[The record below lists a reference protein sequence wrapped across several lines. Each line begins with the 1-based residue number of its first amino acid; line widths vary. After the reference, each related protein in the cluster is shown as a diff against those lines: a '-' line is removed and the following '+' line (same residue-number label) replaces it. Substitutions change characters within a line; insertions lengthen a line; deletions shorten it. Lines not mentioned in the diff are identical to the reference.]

1 MKKTLAEKIATHFFG
16 KVIFPFGGS
25 ENDFG
30 FEGTLHNC
38 EMQVSVFFTND
49 NRIMVE
55 LYVTFFDGE
64 YMEPDFIINGQ
75 TLEAVNA
82 WIATEERL
90 NKAG

>member
-1 MKKTLAEKIATHFFG
+1 MKKTLAEKIATYFFG
-16 KVIFPFGGS
+16 RVIFATDIR

-30 FEGTLHNC
+30 FEGTFNNC

-49 NRIMVE
+49 NRIMIDM
-55 LYVTFFDGE
+55 YATFFDGT
-64 YMEPDFIINGQ
+64 YMEPDFIVNGQ
-75 TLEAVNA
+75 TLAAVND